1 MDTQGN
7 RLREQAL
14 SFGQAAARYDR
25 IRPTYPPEALRWALD
40 SVSAGST
47 VVDLGAGT
55 GLLTRVLLG
64 LGYDVVP
71 VEPDAGMRTQLDAA
85 TPGTTARA
93 GSAEAL
99 PAPDGSLDAVVCGQ
113 AYHWFDQEKAHP
125 ELARAIRSGGVF
137 APIWNLRDESADW
150 VRQLSVVTRQRA
162 DGTLDPSGLNPTNGV
177 SAFGPEFGP
186 VEQGKFRHATTHTVD
201 SLVELVGSRSYY
213 LTATPERQ
221 AAIERNVRALANEH
235 PDLAGRETFELPYVT
250 VVYRARRR

>member
-1 MDTQGN
+1 
-7 RLREQAL
+7 L

-64 LGYDVVP
+64 LGYAVVP

-85 TPGTTARA
+85 TPGTTARE

-113 AYHWFDQEKAHP
+113 AYHWFDHAKAHP

-137 APIWNLRDESADW
+137 APLWNLRDESVAW
-150 VRQLSVVTRQRA
+150 VRQLSVITRQRA
-162 DGTLDPSGLNPTNGV
+162 DGTLNPSRGPIDLGPETDL
-177 SAFGPEFGP
+177 GPEFGP
-186 VEQGKFRHATTHTVD
+186 VERAEFRHATTHTAE
-201 SLVELVGSRSYY
+201 SLVELVRSRSYY
-213 LTATPERQ
+213 LTASPDDQ
-221 AAIERNVRALANEH
+221 AATDEAIRALANEH
-235 PDLAGRETFELPYVT
+235 PDLAGKETFELPYVT
-250 VVYRARRR
+250 VVYRARRQ

>member
-14 SFGQAAARYDR
+14 SFGQAAERYDR

-71 VEPDAGMRTQLDAA
+71 VEPDAGMRAQLDAA
-85 TPGTTARA
+85 TPGTTTRE

-99 PAPDGSLDAVVCGQ
+99 PVADGSLDAVVCGQ
-113 AYHWFDQEKAHP
+113 AYHWFDREKAHP

-137 APIWNLRDESADW
+137 APIWNLRDESVSW
-150 VRQLSVVTRQRA
+150 VRELSVITRQRA
-162 DGTLDPSGLNPTNGV
+162 DGTLNPSSGASGEV
-177 SAFGPEFGP
+177 SDFGAGFGP
-186 VEQGKFRHATTHTVD
+186 VERAEFRHATTHTAD
-201 SLVELVGSRSYY
+201 SLVELVRSRSYY
-213 LTATPERQ
+213 LTASPDDQ
-221 AAIERNVRALANEH
+221 AAIDEAIHVLANEH
-235 PDLAGRETFELPYVT
+235 PDLAGKETFELPYVT